1 METIIGT
8 RISAVTPSY
17 EHIYI
22 SVDKPGEGFYISS
35 KNLVAI
41 LSEFDFEVGKKIKR
55 RWGKVDIEKYR
66 VERFNEH
73 RTY

>member
-1 METIIGT
+1 METIEGT
-8 RISAVTPSY
+8 RISAVTPMY

-35 KNLVAI
+35 EDLVAI

-55 RWGKVDIEKYR
+55 RWGKVEIEKYR
-66 VERFNEH
+66 IERFDRP